1 MYNESDGKKIKK
13 KQIKTGTDIE
23 NYVINKNIRKICY
36 NCINNKL
43 ARIKKVDIEVKR
55 MNRKYPSACNNKTFQ
70 RCTRLVS
77 KV

>member
-1 MYNESDGKKIKK
+1 MGKKLKK
-13 KQIKTGTDIE
+13 TQIKTGTDIE

-36 NCINNKL
+36 NCINKL

-70 RCTRLVS
+70 RCTRLDSNV
-77 KV
+77 